1 MIGMTKI
8 GQNLLCTVGAALL
21 LASCSNS
28 VPEQSRPCPP
38 VKVLQDA
45 AYMTRFAGEAEDL
58 TQTSFEARIARSAS
72 MCTYVIDTETGET
85 TIRTD
90 LSVEFAA
97 SRGPQ
102 NADSAAKF
110 NYWIRLT
117 GPNGQHMPGDQ
128 NLDVEIPFTAAKV
141 QGVAQDQVEILLPL
155 RKGENGEFYRINIG
169 LVVTEK
175 ELAFN
180 RRNPQF

>member
-1 MIGMTKI
+1 MTGMTKYAR
-8 GQNLLCTVGAALL
+8 NLFIAMGTTLL
-21 LASCSNS
+21 LSGCTNPIA
-28 VPEQSRPCPP
+28 EQSRPCPP

-45 AYMTRFAGEAEDL
+45 AYMTRFAGESEDL
-58 TQTSFEARIARSAS
+58 ANTSFEARIARSQS
-72 MCTYVIDTETGET
+72 WCTYVMNTETGET
-85 TIRTD
+85 SIRTN

-97 SRGPQ
+97 SRGPN

-110 NYWIRLT
+110 NYWIRIT
-117 GPNGQHMPGDQ
+117 GPGGEHMPGDQ
-128 NLDVEIPFTAAKV
+128 LLDVEIPFTAAKV
-141 QGVAQDQVEILLPL
+141 QGVAQDEIEIMLPL

-175 ELAFN
+175 ELTFN

>member
-8 GQNLLCTVGAALL
+8 GQNLLCALGAALL
-21 LASCSNS
+21 LSGCTNPIA
-28 VPEQSRPCPP
+28 EQSRPCPP

-45 AYMTRFAGEAEDL
+45 AYLTRFAGESEDL
-58 TQTSFEARIARSAS
+58 ADTSFEARIARSQS
-72 MCTYVIDTETGET
+72 MCTYVIDTDTGLT
-85 TIRTD
+85 SIRTE

-110 NYWIRLT
+110 NYWVRIT
-117 GPNGQHMPGDQ
+117 GPGGTHMPGDQ
-128 NLDVEIPFTAAKV
+128 SLDVEIPFTAAKV
-141 QGVAQDQVEILLPL
+141 QGIAQDQVEILLPL

>member
-8 GQNLLCTVGAALL
+8 GQNLLCAMGVALL
-21 LASCSNS
+21 LSGCSNN
-28 VPEQSRPCPP
+28 VAEQSRPCPP

-45 AYMTRFAGEAEDL
+45 AYMTRFAGDSEDL
-58 TQTSFEARIARSAS
+58 ADTSFEARIARSQS
-72 MCTYVIDTETGET
+72 MCTYVIDTETGAT
-85 TIRTD
+85 SIRTE

-97 SRGPQ
+97 SRGPN

-110 NYWIRLT
+110 NYWVRIT
-117 GPNGQHMPGDQ
+117 GPGGEHMPGDQ
-128 NLDVEIPFTAAKV
+128 NLDVEIPFTAAKI
-141 QGVAQDQVEILLPL
+141 QGIAQDQVEILLPL
-155 RKGENGEFYRINIG
+155 RKGENGEFYRINLG